1 MFNPADIA
9 QLRARTWLNN
19 QITGRPV
26 HPGTMAVRDFALNN
40 IFKGKPEYKRFAQY
54 LTGGVKDDVIT
65 ELSPEVKAKVVEAH
79 NKGLYPDRQEGTYY
93 EDKEG
98 NLKYWDGTE
107 GGVAFKPDLTST
119 KLSTYDEFDPK
130 NKYIASSATQ
140 NQLGNIDS
148 FEPDGKGG
156 FMLKDKWR
164 VTEEPVRDT
173 LLDIHDLQEGGPLAA
188 LLYRGAKML
197 GTNKDFDYKVPFS
210 KEEMEMYSK

>member
-1 MFNPADIA
+1 MTRKA
-9 QLRARTWLNN
+9 
-19 QITGRPV
+19 G
-26 HPGTMAVRDFALNN
+26 FALQDFIVQNSPTGKVLKWAITN
-40 IFKGKPEYKRFAQY
+40 PITMGIRDKALDKTLKDKPEYKRFVQY

-79 NKGLYPDRQEGTYY
+79 NKGLYPERQERIYY

-98 NLKYWDGTE
+98 NLQYTDNTT
-107 GGVAFKPDLTST
+107 DLTST
-119 KLSTYDEFDPK
+119 KLSTYPEFDPK

-156 FMLKDKWR
+156 FILKDKWS
-164 VTEEPVRDT
+164 VTPEPDT
-173 LLDIHDLQEGGPLAA
+173 DRWNYVHDLQEGGPLAA